1 MKKLLPPPPDNN
13 HVRAE
18 RFAESVWVRLGSR
31 VAMIAVTVAIPLIA
45 YFGNR
50 TMISLDEAV
59 KTINETATRV
69 LVMQQQM
76 TDSGL
81 VYTANTNQI
90 KTQLDDH
97 EARIRALERGPKR

>member
-1 MKKLLPPPPDNN
+1 MKRLPPPLENN

-31 VAMIAVTVAIPLIA
+31 IAMIAVTAAIPLIA

-50 TMISLDEAV
+50 TMLSLDEAV

-90 KTQLDDH
+90 KTELDDH